1 MDHIKERRE
10 VPKEFQWNL
19 ERIFKT
25 DEEFQKEIKA
35 VRKQIDEFAKLEG
48 HTTENAKTF
57 YRSITAGN
65 EIERRLNKLY
75 TYASMKSDE
84 DVANT
89 ENQAKKEQVVN
100 LYNYASSKMYF
111 QTPELLNT
119 EKEVIDIDINHIRFL
134 RKKKNFYPI

>member
-48 HTTENAKTF
+48 YTT
-57 YRSITAGN
+57 
-65 EIERRLNKLY
+65 
-75 TYASMKSDE
+75 
-84 DVANT
+84 
-89 ENQAKKEQVVN
+89 
-100 LYNYASSKMYF
+100 
-111 QTPELLNT
+111 
-119 EKEVIDIDINHIRFL
+119 
-134 RKKKNFYPI
+134 

>member
-25 DEEFQKEIKA
+25 DEEFQKEIEA

-48 HTTENAKTF
+48 HTTENAEMF

-65 EIERRLNKLY
+65 EIERRLN
-75 TYASMKSDE
+75 
-84 DVANT
+84 
-89 ENQAKKEQVVN
+89 
-100 LYNYASSKMYF
+100 
-111 QTPELLNT
+111 
-119 EKEVIDIDINHIRFL
+119 
-134 RKKKNFYPI
+134 

>member
-1 MDHIKERRE
+1 M
-10 VPKEFQWNL
+10 
-19 ERIFKT
+19 
-25 DEEFQKEIKA
+25 
-35 VRKQIDEFAKLEG
+35 
-48 HTTENAKTF
+48 F

-119 EKEVIDIDINHIRFL
+119 EK
-134 RKKKNFYPI
+134 K

>member
-1 MDHIKERRE
+1 M
-10 VPKEFQWNL
+10 

-25 DEEFQKEIKA
+25 DEEFQKEIEA

-48 HTTENAKTF
+48 HTTENAEMF

-100 LYNYASSKMYF
+100 LYTTQVVRCISKH
-111 QTPELLNT
+111 QSC
-119 EKEVIDIDINHIRFL
+119 
-134 RKKKNFYPI
+134 